1 MAPLV
6 AMPPLSIPSTTLAP
20 FGERWQGNGQALSR
34 TPPYSSGQL
43 GHVFDQAVGQALAT
57 MLGSIPIVTP
67 SSTQLSASQADCV
80 EVGPVRIVGGIRPQN
95 FDVGYRPDGVRFA
108 YDSKTLNDTK
118 SVGKNWQNM
127 VNDLATEAATVHSRF
142 PIALVAFIV
151 AIPGPCLPAA
161 RQLQIEGR
169 LGGLARRVY
178 ANDPD
183 YLAEAFALVIWD
195 PYTGN
200 IDPNVPSPSS
210 MLRIEKFH
218 ERVEQI
224 YVERYGG
231 LPPH

>member
-1 MAPLV
+1 
-6 AMPPLSIPSTTLAP
+6 
-20 FGERWQGNGQALSR
+20 
-34 TPPYSSGQL
+34 
-43 GHVFDQAVGQALAT
+43 
-57 MLGSIPIVTP
+57 
-67 SSTQLSASQADCV
+67 
-80 EVGPVRIVGGIRPQN
+80 
-95 FDVGYRPDGVRFA
+95 
-108 YDSKTLNDTK
+108 
-118 SVGKNWQNM
+118 M

-151 AIPGPCLPAA
+151 AIPAPCLPAG
-161 RQLQIEGR
+161 RRLQIEGR

-195 PYTGN
+195 PYTGA
-200 IDPNVPSPSS
+200 IDPNVPAPTSR
-210 MLRIEKFH
+210 LRIEKFH